1 MDGMAGGDR
10 KDDNINGK
18 EGKDGDDTAAM
29 ATAVIATAAMAMATM
44 EAMVKMSS
52 RMRIVLQADESA

>member
-10 KDDNINGK
+10 KDDNIKGN

-29 ATAVIATAAMAMATM
+29 ATAVIATATM